1 MDIFKKIFNGSSGE
15 SKEAKKVRLTS
26 LQNIVM
32 NVNFPILRF
41 SEYQIHSATIQ
52 YINNHTRIINDCVEL
67 VNETKTP
74 KVFFE
79 RYKTLLQLT
88 KELAIIEPLFQ
99 NFKDP
104 KPSQQ
109 YRNLLEHSDEFIRDF
124 IDRYYKSA
132 KAKIESLKTQKARQK
147 TAASF
152 YEILM
157 GYSDLISDANQERIS
172 ELTGNL
178 ESIATSI

>member
-74 KVFFE
+74 KVF
-79 RYKTLLQLT
+79 L
-88 KELAIIEPLFQ
+88 
-99 NFKDP
+99 KDI
-104 KPSQQ
+104 KH
-109 YRNLLEHSDEFIRDF
+109 YFN
-124 IDRYYKSA
+124 
-132 KAKIESLKTQKARQK
+132 
-147 TAASF
+147 
-152 YEILM
+152 
-157 GYSDLISDANQERIS
+157 
-172 ELTGNL
+172 
-178 ESIATSI
+178 